1 MGQGSNL
8 GGALRGC
15 RGSSIEPWRGMSVEA
30 RDDPKNPDLILD
42 SIEASEE
49 GLRAIDLNDVYRY
62 KIFCARWLNYLSGD
76 ISVRLPSFILTVL

>member
-15 RGSSIEPWRGMSVEA
+15 RGSSIEPWRGMNVEA
-30 RDDPKNPDLILD
+30 WDDPKNPDLILD

-49 GLRAIDLNDVYRY
+49 GL
-62 KIFCARWLNYLSGD
+62 
-76 ISVRLPSFILTVL
+76 